1 MSTKLNPT
9 QNDLPAGARAE
20 LVALLNDRLASAID
34 LRYQAKQAHWN
45 VKGPHFIALH
55 ELFDDVSESA
65 EEAVDEL
72 AARAVQLGG
81 TARGSIRLAANASA
95 LGEYPLDIV
104 DGDAHLKALV
114 AAMAKFGKQIRDG
127 IELAA
132 KLGDANTSDLFTEI
146 SRSADKQLWMVEA
159 HLQGKG

>member
-1 MSTKLNPT
+1 MSCSTTSRSRPKKP
-9 QNDLPAGARAE
+9 
-20 LVALLNDRLASAID
+20 
-34 LRYQAKQAHWN
+34 W
-45 VKGPHFIALH
+45 
-55 ELFDDVSESA
+55 
-65 EEAVDEL
+65 DEL
-72 AARAVQLGG
+72 AERAVQLGG

-114 AAMAKFGKQIRDG
+114 AAMAKFGRQIRDG

-159 HLQGKG
+159 HLQGKGLNDFAAALGTRRDTPDGVSRLVRWCTE